1 MKRVIVCCDG
11 TWNDID
17 RQSEDTNVFRMAR
30 AIHATQKTDALQI
43 TLYLRGVGATGLR
56 IEKLVEGGI
65 GLGVDD
71 NIRSAYMFIAQNYV
85 PKDEI
90 FLFGFS
96 RGAYT
101 VRSLAGLINAC
112 GILKRQKLGDLPNA
126 WAYYR
131 SEPPPHS
138 PQDFQTKYKTDCHA
152 DAEIRFLGVWDTVGA
167 LGIPGG
173 LFSPENAKKFAFHD
187 TGPCAAMKRGCH
199 ALAIDEHRHEFVP
212 TLWTEPAP
220 DGVKIE
226 QVWFAGAHA
235 DVGGGYVTRELADI
249 PLVWM
254 AKKAEQDGL
263 ALDWGC
269 LPDPDALQDLAASHE
284 FEQRPLLVRSVQP
297 DLSRSPAEAVR
308 RFAVRAPLCA
318 SRRRRA
324 SSADNQRSPAP
335 QRRQSLPQI
344 GARVRDRRRRN
355 MQLRDLRAAQP
366 VAAVFKRRRA
376 CGGSP
381 RCRLSDIPIRRRPW
395 ATNSADPGHNG

>member
-131 SEPPPHS
+131 LEPPPHS

-269 LPDPDALQDLAASHE
+269 LPDPDALQDLAASHDSSSGLFSFDRFSPTFRE
-284 FEQRPLLVRSVQP
+284 VLQKPCAVSPFERLYAPLDADGHPLQTINEALHRSVVSRYRKSAP
-297 DLSRSPAEAVR
+297 VCVTDAAGICNSETYEPLNLSPLFSNDGALAEEVR
-308 RFAVRAPLCA
+308 VV
-318 SRRRRA
+318 
-324 SSADNQRSPAP
+324 D
-335 QRRQSLPQI
+335 
-344 GARVRDRRRRN
+344 
-355 MQLRDLRAAQP
+355 
-366 VAAVFKRRRA
+366 
-376 CGGSP
+376 
-381 RCRLSDIPIRRRPW
+381 
-395 ATNSADPGHNG
+395 

>member
-43 TLYLRGVGATGLR
+43 TLYLRGVGTAGLR

-71 NIRSAYMFIAQNYV
+71 NIRSSYMFIAQNYL

-112 GILKRQKLGDLPNA
+112 GILKRQRLGDLPSA

-131 SEPPPHS
+131 SDPPPHS

-173 LFSPENAKKFAFHD
+173 LFSPENARKFAFHD

-235 DVGGGYVTRELADI
+235 DVGGGYVTRRLADI

-254 AKKAEQDGL
+254 AKKAEQEGL

-269 LPDPDALQDLAASHE
+269 LPDPDALQDLAASHNSSSGLFSFDRFSPTFRE
-284 FEQRPLLVRSVQP
+284 VLQKPCAVSAFERLYAPLDSDGNRLRTINEAVHRSVVSRYRKSAP
-297 DLSRSPAEAVR
+297 VCVTDAAGICNSETYEPRNLS
-308 RFAVRAPLCA
+308 PLF
-318 SRRRRA
+318 
-324 SSADNQRSPAP
+324 SSDDT
-335 QRRQSLPQI
+335 L
-344 GARVRDRRRRN
+344 
-355 MQLRDLRAAQP
+355 AAG
-366 VAAVFKRRRA
+366 VSVVV
-376 CGGSP
+376 
-381 RCRLSDIPIRRRPW
+381 
-395 ATNSADPGHNG
+395 